1 MRLSVGVA
9 TALATASLPLAL
21 LALAALPAAAQ
32 APSGPIVPDWVRLA
46 RELKPS
52 VVYIIA
58 KGLEGGSAGGPRKSS
73 GLERFFGLHKQS
85 PPSQSGEVIVTS
97 LGTGFILTSDGYIG
111 TNNHVLETFTNIHLK
126 LDDGVVHKATV
137 IGRDPK
143 IDLALLKIEVKGLPP
158 VTLADSS
165 KVQVG
170 EPVMAIG
177 NPFGLE
183 RTVTVGVVS
192 ATARATGERP
202 WDKYI
207 QTDAAIN
214 PGNSGGPLINAEG
227 RMIGVN
233 TTFYSPSGASIG
245 IGFSIPAN
253 LARTTLE
260 RLAGKPLVGLSP
272 ASGRTLGA
280 ARGRSESKL

>member
-1 MRLSVGVA
+1 MLTRLALVASVA
-9 TALATASLPLAL
+9 TVLVAV
-21 LALAALPAAAQ
+21 AAWPAMAQ
-32 APSGPIVPDWVRLA
+32 APSGPVVPDWVRLA
-46 RELKPS
+46 REVKPS
-52 VVYIIA
+52 VVYITA
-58 KGLEGGSAGGPRKSS
+58 KGIEGGSAGSPRKWS

-85 PPSQSGEVIVTS
+85 TPSPSSDAIVTS

-111 TNNHVLETFTNIHLK
+111 TNNHVLEKFTNIHVK
-126 LDDGVVHKATV
+126 LDDGAVYKATV
-137 IGRDPK
+137 VGRDPR
-143 IDLALLKIEVKGLPP
+143 IDLALLKIGAAGLPP
-158 VTLADSS
+158 ITFADSS
-165 KVQVG
+165 TVQVG

-233 TTFYSPSGASIG
+233 TTFFSPSGASIG
-245 IGFSIPAN
+245 ISFAIPAN
-253 LARTTLE
+253 LARATLE
-260 RLAGKPLVGLSP
+260 RIAGKPLMSP
-272 ASGRTLGA
+272 P
-280 ARGRSESKL
+280 